1 MLLFHVTSCFFNATR
16 LPEIAMPVK
25 VVKEYSVEEELVRR
39 VRALGGVCEKTVVLG
54 RRGFFDRIVVL
65 PGGRVLFCECKRPR
79 GGRLS
84 PHQILRITQYRAL
97 GAVACVIS
105 SSADIDELLQTAE
118 RHAV

>member
-1 MLLFHVTSCFFNATR
+1 
-16 LPEIAMPVK
+16 MPVK
-25 VVKEYSVEEELVRR
+25 AVRENVVEAELVRR
-39 VRALGGVCEKTVVLG
+39 VRALGGITEKTKVIG
-54 RRGFFDRIVVL
+54 RRGFFDRVVVL

-84 PHQILRITQYRAL
+84 PHQMQRIAQYRAL
-97 GAVACVIS
+97 GAVACVII